1 MLPSYGHVKVLR
13 NGFRRQRAGTA
24 TSLFFA
30 PLPLFFPH
38 FLVFFLFAYVV
49 AYVVSFQYELIQAL
63 SLYVVL
69 FLCLNKRWICFL
81 LNTFLFCSNYFVNG
95 VLHVYFPLMTL
106 RAENLKIESY

>member
-24 TSLFFA
+24 TSLFSA

-38 FLVFFLFAYVV
+38 FLVSFLF

-63 SLYVVL
+63 LLYVVL
-69 FLCLNKRWICFL
+69 FLRLNKRWICFL
-81 LNTFLFCSNYFVNG
+81 LNAFLFCSNYFVNG
-95 VLHVYFPLMTL
+95 VLHVYFPLMIL
-106 RAENLKIESY
+106 RAGILEIESY